1 MRKVHFYTR
10 GQKNNSKT
18 IWLRLWHNQNNFR
31 QSLGIKLYGVKW
43 DDKEERAKPP
53 KTYNLLNGIRIDIP
67 NKENEL
73 VTINKLNEYLNN
85 LSSNI
90 DRFFL
95 EKQLAQENIT
105 QENIKRFIYLYQHP
119 KASSGNS
126 LIDFI
131 DDYIEENKTRLSA
144 STNKPL
150 TIQTQRKF
158 ILFKKYFCEYCQAV
172 EQQVS
177 FDDINLSFYEEFTHF
192 LQDKNLAPNTIGK
205 FINCI
210 KSILNEATAKGINKN
225 LNYKDSK
232 FKIIKQEVDN
242 IYLTEEEIKKIELVE
257 LPQNLN
263 IVREMFLIGC
273 YTGLR
278 YSDFSRL
285 TIDNVTKDG
294 YINIVQQKTGK
305 SVVIPLLSDYVGR
318 LIENKTNYKPITNQ
332 ALNRGI
338 KDVCRLAGIN
348 DKSINEKIKGGKTIS
363 ETVEKWELVST
374 HTARRSF
381 ATNMIKRGVP
391 AQVVMAI
398 TGHHSEQ
405 SFRKYLK
412 LNNIEKADILKGI
425 INNQNK

>member
-10 GQKNNSKT
+10 GQKNDFKT
-18 IWLRLWHNQNNFR
+18 IWLRLWHDQKDYR
-31 QSLGIKLYGVKW
+31 QSLEIKLYGVKW
-43 DDKEERAKPP
+43 DDKEERAKTP
-53 KTYNLLNGIRIDIP
+53 KTYNLINGIRIDIP

-73 VTINKLNEYLNN
+73 VTINKLNEYLNK
-85 LSSNI
+85 LSVEVE
-90 DRFFL
+90 RYFL
-95 EKQLAQENIT
+95 EKKLSKEVIT
-105 QENIKRFIYLYQHP
+105 KDDIKHFIFLFQNP
-119 KASSGNS
+119 KASTGNA

-131 DDYIEENKTRLSA
+131 DDYIKGNETRLSA

-158 ILFKKYFCEYCQAV
+158 ILFRKYFIDYCKEI
-172 EQQVS
+172 EQQIS
-177 FDDINLSFYEEFTHF
+177 FDSIDLDFYEDFTRF

-205 FINCI
+205 FINCL
-210 KSILNEATAKGINKN
+210 KTILNEATAKGINKN

-242 IYLTEEEIKKIELVE
+242 VYLTEEEIKKIELVE

-318 LIENKTNYKPITNQ
+318 LIENRTNYKSVTNQ

-348 DKSINEKIKGGKTIS
+348 DKSIKEIIKGGKTIS

-412 LNNIEKADILKGI
+412 LNNIEKANILKEMF
-425 INNQNK
+425 NNQK